1 MQVLIAA
8 PFLLL
13 AAILFAFLSAFTSLR
28 RYAIPASAGVL
39 GFVAGGIAGWMTA
52 ATFYRPAVA
61 HGPHAHAAAP
71 YGFHWLLFAFAAGG
85 AIMAAV
91 SVLATK
97 WILRAAPATA
107 VRGIAFCGA
116 LGSYFLLVMMATVPI
131 NYVLKASDNV
141 SWVFTDFEFV
151 VAAVMSV
158 LGALVIS
165 REPEGY
171 RMPRRVKSAGKTA

>member
-1 MQVLIAA
+1 
-8 PFLLL
+8 
-13 AAILFAFLSAFTSLR
+13 
-28 RYAIPASAGVL
+28 
-39 GFVAGGIAGWMTA
+39 
-52 ATFYRPAVA
+52 
-61 HGPHAHAAAP
+61 
-71 YGFHWLLFAFAAGG
+71 
-85 AIMAAV
+85 
-91 SVLATK
+91 
-97 WILRAAPATA
+97 
-107 VRGIAFCGA
+107 
-116 LGSYFLLVMMATVPI
+116 MMATVPI